1 MKIYVSEMLDLV
13 FENEIPRQYYVD
25 DFDYVIDL
33 SFNIGDVVEYDEL
46 VCLGNNLAS
55 GIEEGFCMFKLT
67 DTYFLT
73 IEFEFTLPLNNE
85 NLVLIR
91 EIRTS

>member
-1 MKIYVSEMLDLV
+1 M
-13 FENEIPRQYYVD
+13 D

-33 SFNIGDVVEYDEL
+33 FFNIGDVVAYDDL
-46 VCLGNNLAS
+46 VCLGNNLVS
-55 GIEEGFCMFKLT
+55 GIEEGFCIFKLT

-73 IEFEFTLPLNNE
+73 IEFERTLPVSNE